1 MDLLLALTMS
11 EAIRFNV
18 RKEDLSL
25 FLETLLV
32 GMIKT
37 KSSPDLVEVLRE
49 MIRCLDDTLS
59 A

>member
-1 MDLLLALTMS
+1 MDLIIALAMS
-11 EAIRFNV
+11 EAIRLNV
-18 RKEDLSL
+18 RQEDLRL
-25 FLETLLV
+25 FLEILLV

-37 KSSPDLVEVLRE
+37 KSSPDLVQVLRE